1 MAITFEKQSF
11 GGRFPEIW
19 RGECKMLPG
28 GFKPT
33 QEFAPGTVVRRATPV
48 FVNFD
53 EMSAT
58 VCKVASVLDGG
69 TTTKVRVPKGHYFTK
84 GDNVFKYGDAAPV
97 LVTVNEVDRTNSA
110 YDVLTLSK
118 AITGIAKDDVLVEGK
133 SVEGETQTVK
143 AVCEPNM
150 VDRTNSAYD
159 VLTLSKAITGIAK
172 DDVLVEGKSVEGETQ
187 TVKAV
192 CEPNMVV
199 GADKQFDGK
208 GLPTIDAA
216 FEAVVLYPSL
226 QFPILKEWLQGV
238 ALKNNPNIIFIKQ

>member
-84 GDNVFKYGDAAPV
+84 GDNVFKYGDAAPA

-133 SVEGETQTVK
+133 SVEGET
-143 AVCEPNM
+143 P
-150 VDRTNSAYD
+150 
-159 VLTLSKAITGIAK
+159 
-172 DDVLVEGKSVEGETQ
+172 

-208 GLPTIDAA
+208 GLPTLDAA

>member
-84 GDNVFKYGDAAPV
+84 GDNVFKYGAEAPE
-97 LVTVNEVDRTNSA
+97 LVTVKEVDRTNSA

-118 AITGIAKDDVLVEGK
+118 AITD
-133 SVEGETQTVK
+133 
-143 AVCEPNM
+143 
-150 VDRTNSAYD
+150 
-159 VLTLSKAITGIAK
+159 IAK

-208 GLPTIDAA
+208 GLPTLDAA

>member
-58 VCKVASVLDGG
+58 VCKVSSVLDGG

-84 GDNVFKYGDAAPV
+84 GDNVFKYGAEAPA

-133 SVEGETQTVK
+133 SVEGE
-143 AVCEPNM
+143 PP
-150 VDRTNSAYD
+150 
-159 VLTLSKAITGIAK
+159 
-172 DDVLVEGKSVEGETQ
+172 

-208 GLPTIDAA
+208 GLPTLDAA

>member
-84 GDNVFKYGDAAPV
+84 GDNVFKYGDAAPA

-110 YDVLTLSK
+110 YDVLTLSM

-133 SVEGETQTVK
+133 SVEGET
-143 AVCEPNM
+143 P
-150 VDRTNSAYD
+150 
-159 VLTLSKAITGIAK
+159 
-172 DDVLVEGKSVEGETQ
+172 

-208 GLPTIDAA
+208 GLPTLDAA

>member
-84 GDNVFKYGDAAPV
+84 GDNVFKYGAEAPE
-97 LVTVNEVDRTNSA
+97 LVTVKEVDRTNSA
-110 YDVLTLSK
+110 YDVLILSK
-118 AITGIAKDDVLVEGK
+118 AITD
-133 SVEGETQTVK
+133 
-143 AVCEPNM
+143 
-150 VDRTNSAYD
+150 
-159 VLTLSKAITGIAK
+159 IAK

-208 GLPTIDAA
+208 GLPTLDAA

>member
-58 VCKVASVLDGG
+58 VCKLASVLDGG

-84 GDNVFKYGDAAPV
+84 GDNVFKYGAEAPA

-133 SVEGETQTVK
+133 SVEGE
-143 AVCEPNM
+143 P
-150 VDRTNSAYD
+150 
-159 VLTLSKAITGIAK
+159 
-172 DDVLVEGKSVEGETQ
+172 Q

-208 GLPTIDAA
+208 GLPTLDAA

>member
-84 GDNVFKYGDAAPV
+84 GDNVFKYGNAAPA

-133 SVEGETQTVK
+133 SVEGET
-143 AVCEPNM
+143 P
-150 VDRTNSAYD
+150 
-159 VLTLSKAITGIAK
+159 
-172 DDVLVEGKSVEGETQ
+172 

-208 GLPTIDAA
+208 GLPTLDAA

>member
-84 GDNVFKYGDAAPV
+84 GDNVFKYGAEAPA

-118 AITGIAKDDVLVEGK
+118 AITGI
-133 SVEGETQTVK
+133 T
-143 AVCEPNM
+143 
-150 VDRTNSAYD
+150 
-159 VLTLSKAITGIAK
+159 K

-208 GLPTIDAA
+208 GLPTLDAA

>member
-84 GDNVFKYGDAAPV
+84 GDNVFKYGAEAPA

-118 AITGIAKDDVLVEGK
+118 DITGIAKDDVLVEGK
-133 SVEGETQTVK
+133 SVEGET
-143 AVCEPNM
+143 P
-150 VDRTNSAYD
+150 
-159 VLTLSKAITGIAK
+159 
-172 DDVLVEGKSVEGETQ
+172 

-208 GLPTIDAA
+208 GLPTLDAA

>member
-33 QEFAPGTVVRRATPV
+33 QEFAVGTVVRRATPV

-53 EMSAT
+53 DMSAT

-84 GDNVFKYGDAAPV
+84 GDNVFKHGDAAPE
-97 LVTVNEVDRTNSA
+97 LVTVNDVDRTNTA

-118 AITGIAKDDVLVEGK
+118 GITGIKKDDVLIEGK
-133 SVEGETQTVK
+133 TVGEGEGAK
-143 AVCEPNM
+143 IEAVCEPNM
-150 VDRTNSAYD
+150 
-159 VLTLSKAITGIAK
+159 I
-172 DDVLVEGKSVEGETQ
+172 
-187 TVKAV
+187 
-192 CEPNMVV
+192 V
-199 GADKQFDGK
+199 GADKQFDEK
-208 GLPTIDAA
+208 GLPTLDAA
-216 FEAVVLYPSL
+216 FEAVVLTPSL
-226 QFPILKEWLQGV
+226 LFPILPEWLQGV

>member
-84 GDNVFKYGDAAPV
+84 GDNVFKYGDAAPE
-97 LVTVNEVDRTNSA
+97 LVTVKEVDRTNSA

-133 SVEGETQTVK
+133 SVEGEPHT
-143 AVCEPNM
+143 
-150 VDRTNSAYD
+150 
-159 VLTLSKAITGIAK
+159 
-172 DDVLVEGKSVEGETQ
+172 VEGEPQTVEGEPQ

-208 GLPTIDAA
+208 GLPTLDAA

>member
-33 QEFAPGTVVRRATPV
+33 QEFAVGTVVRRATPV

-53 EMSAT
+53 DMSAT

-84 GDNVFKYGDAAPV
+84 GDNVFKYGADAPA
-97 LVTVNEVDRTNSA
+97 LVTVNDVDRTNSV

-118 AITGIAKDDVLVEGK
+118 AITDIAKDDVLVEGK
-133 SVEGETQTVK
+133 SVEGET
-143 AVCEPNM
+143 P
-150 VDRTNSAYD
+150 
-159 VLTLSKAITGIAK
+159 
-172 DDVLVEGKSVEGETQ
+172 

-208 GLPTIDAA
+208 GLPTLDAA
-216 FEAVVLYPSL
+216 FEAVVLFPSL
-226 QFPILKEWLQGV
+226 LFPILPEWLQGV

>member
-84 GDNVFKYGDAAPV
+84 GDNVFKYGDAAPA

-133 SVEGETQTVK
+133 SVDGE
-143 AVCEPNM
+143 P
-150 VDRTNSAYD
+150 
-159 VLTLSKAITGIAK
+159 
-172 DDVLVEGKSVEGETQ
+172 Q

-208 GLPTIDAA
+208 GLPTLDAA

>member
-84 GDNVFKYGDAAPV
+84 GDNVFKYGDAAPA

-133 SVEGETQTVK
+133 SVEGET
-143 AVCEPNM
+143 P
-150 VDRTNSAYD
+150 
-159 VLTLSKAITGIAK
+159 
-172 DDVLVEGKSVEGETQ
+172 

-208 GLPTIDAA
+208 GLPTLDAA

-226 QFPILKEWLQGV
+226 QFPVLKEWLQGV

>member
-84 GDNVFKYGDAAPV
+84 GDNVFKYGAEAPA

-133 SVEGETQTVK
+133 SVEGET
-143 AVCEPNM
+143 P
-150 VDRTNSAYD
+150 
-159 VLTLSKAITGIAK
+159 
-172 DDVLVEGKSVEGETQ
+172 

>member
-84 GDNVFKYGDAAPV
+84 GDNVFKYGAEAPA

-118 AITGIAKDDVLVEGK
+118 D
-133 SVEGETQTVK
+133 
-143 AVCEPNM
+143 
-150 VDRTNSAYD
+150 
-159 VLTLSKAITGIAK
+159 ITGIAK

-208 GLPTIDAA
+208 GLPTLDAA

>member
-84 GDNVFKYGDAAPV
+84 GDNVFKYGAEAPA

-118 AITGIAKDDVLVEGK
+118 NITGIAKDDVLVEGK
-133 SVEGETQTVK
+133 SVEGET
-143 AVCEPNM
+143 P
-150 VDRTNSAYD
+150 
-159 VLTLSKAITGIAK
+159 
-172 DDVLVEGKSVEGETQ
+172 

-208 GLPTIDAA
+208 GLPTLDAA

>member
-69 TTTKVRVPKGHYFTK
+69 TTTKVRVSKGHYFTK
-84 GDNVFKYGDAAPV
+84 GDNVFKYGDAAPA

-133 SVEGETQTVK
+133 SVEGET
-143 AVCEPNM
+143 P
-150 VDRTNSAYD
+150 
-159 VLTLSKAITGIAK
+159 
-172 DDVLVEGKSVEGETQ
+172 

-208 GLPTIDAA
+208 GLPTLDAA

>member
-150 VDRTNSAYD
+150 V
-159 VLTLSKAITGIAK
+159 
-172 DDVLVEGKSVEGETQ
+172 
-187 TVKAV
+187 
-192 CEPNMVV
+192 V

>member
-84 GDNVFKYGDAAPV
+84 GDNVFKYGAESPA
-97 LVTVNEVDRTNSA
+97 LVTVNE
-110 YDVLTLSK
+110 
-118 AITGIAKDDVLVEGK
+118 
-133 SVEGETQTVK
+133 
-143 AVCEPNM
+143 

-226 QFPILKEWLQGV
+226 QFPILKEWLRGV

>member
-84 GDNVFKYGDAAPV
+84 GDNVFKYGAEAPA

-110 YDVLTLSK
+110 YDFLTLSK
-118 AITGIAKDDVLVEGK
+118 AITD
-133 SVEGETQTVK
+133 
-143 AVCEPNM
+143 
-150 VDRTNSAYD
+150 
-159 VLTLSKAITGIAK
+159 IAK

-208 GLPTIDAA
+208 GLPTLDAA

>member
-84 GDNVFKYGDAAPV
+84 GDNVFKYGDAAPA

-133 SVEGETQTVK
+133 SVEGET
-143 AVCEPNM
+143 P
-150 VDRTNSAYD
+150 
-159 VLTLSKAITGIAK
+159 
-172 DDVLVEGKSVEGETQ
+172 

>member
-84 GDNVFKYGDAAPV
+84 GDNVFKYGDAAPA

-118 AITGIAKDDVLVEGK
+118 DITGIAKDDVLVEGK
-133 SVEGETQTVK
+133 SVEGET
-143 AVCEPNM
+143 P
-150 VDRTNSAYD
+150 
-159 VLTLSKAITGIAK
+159 
-172 DDVLVEGKSVEGETQ
+172 

-199 GADKQFDGK
+199 GADKQFDGN
-208 GLPTIDAA
+208 GLPTLDAA

>member
-11 GGRFPEIW
+11 GGRFHEIW

-84 GDNVFKYGDAAPV
+84 GDNVFKYGDAAPA

-133 SVEGETQTVK
+133 SVEGETPTVK
-143 AVCEPNM
+143 AV
-150 VDRTNSAYD
+150 
-159 VLTLSKAITGIAK
+159 
-172 DDVLVEGKSVEGETQ
+172 
-187 TVKAV
+187 
-192 CEPNMVV
+192 
-199 GADKQFDGK
+199 
-208 GLPTIDAA
+208 
-216 FEAVVLYPSL
+216 
-226 QFPILKEWLQGV
+226 
-238 ALKNNPNIIFIKQ
+238 

>member
-84 GDNVFKYGDAAPV
+84 GDNVFKYGDAAPA
-97 LVTVNEVDRTNSA
+97 LVTVNEVNRTNSA
-110 YDVLTLSK
+110 YDVLTLSN

-133 SVEGETQTVK
+133 SVEGET
-143 AVCEPNM
+143 P
-150 VDRTNSAYD
+150 
-159 VLTLSKAITGIAK
+159 
-172 DDVLVEGKSVEGETQ
+172 

-208 GLPTIDAA
+208 GLPTLDAA

>member
-84 GDNVFKYGDAAPV
+84 GDNVFKYGDAAPA

-118 AITGIAKDDVLVEGK
+118 AITDIAKDDVLVEGK
-133 SVEGETQTVK
+133 SVEGET
-143 AVCEPNM
+143 P
-150 VDRTNSAYD
+150 
-159 VLTLSKAITGIAK
+159 
-172 DDVLVEGKSVEGETQ
+172 

-208 GLPTIDAA
+208 GLPTLDAA

-226 QFPILKEWLQGV
+226 QFPVLKEWLQGV

>member
-84 GDNVFKYGDAAPV
+84 GDNVFKYGAEAPE
-97 LVTVNEVDRTNSA
+97 LVTVKEVDRTNSA
-110 YDVLTLSK
+110 YDVLMLSK
-118 AITGIAKDDVLVEGK
+118 DITD
-133 SVEGETQTVK
+133 
-143 AVCEPNM
+143 
-150 VDRTNSAYD
+150 
-159 VLTLSKAITGIAK
+159 IAK

-208 GLPTIDAA
+208 GLPTLDAA